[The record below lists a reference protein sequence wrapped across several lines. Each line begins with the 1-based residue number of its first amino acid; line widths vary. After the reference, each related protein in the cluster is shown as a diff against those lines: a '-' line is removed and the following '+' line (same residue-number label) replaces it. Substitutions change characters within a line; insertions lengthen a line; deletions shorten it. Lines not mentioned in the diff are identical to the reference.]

1 MSPRGKSVRTAAL
14 LTLTALLLTA
24 CSATAT
30 TPENDGC
37 AQTPLSELKLDTPA
51 NQITG
56 VSDACLANPAIDPI
70 EKDPTPKLPVTVTD
84 DAGAQVT
91 VTDASR
97 ILALDIS
104 GTLAAT
110 VWGLGLGKNLIGR
123 DAATSFPGTEKLP
136 LATGSSHT
144 LNAEAILA
152 MAPTVILTDGSLGP
166 KAVRE
171 QLAQAGIPVVK
182 ITQDRTISNT
192 GDIVREVSTALGI
205 PETGTKLT
213 DRIDTEL
220 KTALGDVQKIV
231 PADESKRPRVIFL
244 YARGGA
250 GIYYLFGEGSGADS
264 LIDAIGGVD
273 VAKEIGWNGM
283 KPMTAE
289 ALMNAKPDVLLMMT
303 DGLKSVNGIDG
314 LLEQIPALASTPAGE
329 HRRVVTMNDTEI
341 LGFGPRTAA
350 VVESLARALYTAP
363 EPSATPAK

>member
-1 MSPRGKSVRTAAL
+1 MSPRGNRVRAAAL
-14 LTLTALLLTA
+14 LTLCTLLLA
-24 CSATAT
+24 GCSATAT
-30 TPENDGC
+30 TGNEGDCPT
-37 AQTPLSELKLDTPA
+37 TPLSELKLDTPA

-56 VSDACLANPAIDPI
+56 VSAACLSNPAIEPIATDP
-70 EKDPTPKLPVTVTD
+70 KPVLPVTVTD
-84 DAGAQVT
+84 DAGTEVT
-91 VTDASR
+91 VKDASR
-97 ILALDIS
+97 ILAIDIS

-123 DAATSFPGTEKLP
+123 DAATKFPGTEKLP

-171 QLAQAGIPVVK
+171 QLADSGIPVVK
-182 ITQDRTISNT
+182 ITQDRTIANT
-192 GDIVREVSTALGI
+192 GDIVREVSTALGVAD
-205 PETGTKLT
+205 TGTKLT
-213 DRIDTEL
+213 ERIDAEL
-220 KTALGDVQKIV
+220 KTSLADIQKIV
-231 PADESKRPRVIFL
+231 PADETKRPRVIFL

-303 DGLKSVNGIDG
+303 DGLKSVNGVDG

-329 HRRVVTMNDTEI
+329 HRRVVTMDDTEI
-341 LGFGPRTAA
+341 LGFGPRTPA